1 MYEDEKLMINRCG
14 QGVISYYFSPLL
26 TSLNVTATN
35 QQTGINGGMQIWN
48 FIISIA
54 GALLADRIGRR
65 PLWMLSIIAMIC
77 SNIGI
82 TITSA
87 VFAHTGNNKPAAY
100 MAILFLFFYN
110 AGFNIAMNPLAY
122 SYPTEVLPYSM
133 RTKGLAV
140 MVAIG
145 QALLIVSQYSN
156 PVAISTLAWK
166 YWLFF
171 LGMLVLF
178 LAMVYF
184 TYPETK
190 GLTLEEL
197 ARLYEDDE
205 GATMLE
211 KTNGIEVEAE
221 VVPVEIQKKE

>member
-1 MYEDEKLMINRCG
+1 MIT
-14 QGVISYYFSPLL
+14 YYFSPLL
-26 TSLNVTATN
+26 TSLKVTGTN

-48 FIISIA
+48 FIVSIA

-65 PLWMLSIIAMIC
+65 ALWMVSLIGMIC

-87 VFAHTGNNKPAAY
+87 VFDKNGGDAAAY
-100 MAILFLFFYN
+100 CAILFLFLYN
-110 AGFNIAMNPLAY
+110 AGFNIACNPLAY

-133 RTKGLAV
+133 RTKGLAA
-140 MVAIG
+140 MVAGG
-145 QALLIVSQYSN
+145 QSLLIVSQYAN
-156 PVAISTLAWK
+156 PVAIDNIGWK

-197 ARLYEDDE
+197 ARLFEDDE
-205 GATMLE
+205 TVNIVE
-211 KTNGIEVEAE
+211 KMEGIEPGPE
-221 VVPVEIQKKE
+221 VIPIVVDKKE

>member
-1 MYEDEKLMINRCG
+1 
-14 QGVISYYFSPLL
+14 
-26 TSLNVTATN
+26 
-35 QQTGINGGMQIWN
+35 MQIWN
-48 FIISIA
+48 FLVSIA

-65 PLWMLSIIAMIC
+65 SLWMVSLIGMIC

-87 VFAHTGNNKPAAY
+87 VFEKNGNNAAAY
-100 MAILFLFFYN
+100 MAIAFLFLYN
-110 AGFNIAMNPLAY
+110 AGFNIACNPLAY
-122 SYPTEVLPYSM
+122 SYPTEILPYSM
-133 RTKGLAV
+133 RTKGLAA
-140 MVAIG
+140 MVAVG
-145 QALLIVSQYSN
+145 QALLIVSQYAN
-156 PVAISTLAWK
+156 PVAIAAIGWK

-197 ARLYEDDE
+197 ARLFEDDE
-205 GATMLE
+205 TVDSLE
-211 KTNGIEVEAE
+211 KMEGIEPDVE
-221 VVPVEIQKKE
+221 PVSIAVEKKE

>member
-1 MYEDEKLMINRCG
+1 MLTCSRCG

-26 TSLNVTATN
+26 TSLNVTGTN

-48 FIISIA
+48 FLVSIA

-65 PLWMLSIIAMIC
+65 PLWMLSLVAMIC

-87 VFAHTGNNKPAAY
+87 VFAHTTNNKPAAY

-110 AGFNIAMNPLAY
+110 AGFNVAMNPLAY
-122 SYPTEVLPYSM
+122 SYPTEILPYSM
-133 RTKGLAV
+133 RTKGLSV

-145 QALLIVSQYSN
+145 QLLLIVSQYAN
-156 PVAISTLAWK
+156 PVAIANIGWK

-178 LAMVYF
+178 LAMVFF

-205 GATMLE
+205 NIAILE
-211 KTNGIEVEAE
+211 KTEGLEPEPEVI
-221 VVPVEIQKKE
+221 PVEMEKKE

>member
-1 MYEDEKLMINRCG
+1 M
-14 QGVISYYFSPLL
+14 ISYYFSPLL
-26 TSLNVTATN
+26 TSLKVTGTN

-48 FIISIA
+48 FIVSIA

-65 PLWMLSIIAMIC
+65 ALWMVSLIGMIC

-87 VFAHTGNNKPAAY
+87 IFDKQGGNTTAY
-100 MAILFLFFYN
+100 CAILFLFLYN
-110 AGFNIAMNPLAY
+110 AGFNIACNPLAY
-122 SYPTEVLPYSM
+122 SYPTEILPYSM
-133 RTKGLAV
+133 RTKGLAA

-145 QALLIVSQYSN
+145 QALLIVSQYAN
-156 PVAISTLAWK
+156 PVAINNIGWK
-166 YWLFF
+166 YWFFF

-178 LAMVYF
+178 LTMVYF

-197 ARLYEDDE
+197 ARLYEDGE
-205 GATMLE
+205 TVNIVE
-211 KTNGIEVEAE
+211 KMEGIEPEPE
-221 VVPVEIQKKE
+221 VVPVVVEKKE